1 VQPALPAFLSTAA
14 PSDKRLTRLD
24 LAEWL
29 VARDNPLTARVFVNR
44 LWKLFFG
51 AGLARQL
58 DDFGAQGETP
68 THPELLDWLA
78 VEFIESGW
86 DVKHLVRLITGS
98 RAYRQSSVPTPELA
112 ARDPQNRLLARQSR
126 WRLEAEFIR
135 DAALV
140 HAGLLVSYVGGAS
153 VKPYQ
158 PEDYWEFLNFPKRT
172 WQADHGRNQYRRGLY
187 THWQRT
193 FLHPSLLAFDAP
205 SREECTAQRPV
216 SNTPQAALTL
226 LNDPTY
232 VECARAL
239 AARILKAPSQD
250 DARRIA
256 WAWREAVSRD
266 PDDRERQLLLSLLAD
281 SRVRFTADEAAAR
294 GLLSVGLSPQVEG
307 ASAAELAAWT
317 TIARAILNL
326 HETISRN

>member
-1 VQPALPAFLSTAA
+1 
-14 PSDKRLTRLD
+14 
-24 LAEWL
+24 
-29 VARDNPLTARVFVNR
+29 
-44 LWKLFFG
+44 
-51 AGLARQL
+51 
-58 DDFGAQGETP
+58 
-68 THPELLDWLA
+68 
-78 VEFIESGW
+78 
-86 DVKHLVRLITGS
+86 LITSS
-98 RAYRQSSVPTPELA
+98 RAYRQSSVPMPELA

-140 HAGLLVSYVGGAS
+140 HAGLLVREVGGAS

-158 PEDYWEFLNFPKRT
+158 PDGYWEFLNFPKRT
-172 WQADHGRNQYRRGLY
+172 WQADQGRNQYRRGLY

-232 VECARAL
+232 VESARAM
-239 AARILKAPSQD
+239 AARILKESPAQD
-250 DARRIA
+250 DGARIN
-256 WAWREAVSRD
+256 WAWREAVSREPSD
-266 PDDRERQLLLSLLAD
+266 EERQLLLTLLTE
-281 SRVRFTADEAAAR
+281 SRTRFTQDESAAQ
-294 GLLSVGLSPQVEG
+294 GLLRVGQAPPNEDL
-307 ASAAELAAWT
+307 AAAELAAWT